1 MIIVDCGLFSENEN
15 YGYKKYVDNLLG
27 VFLSEN
33 DSVKSEF
40 TFIFKSSSRKY
51 LLDNFGSQFLD
62 YCLFV
67 KDFLWR
73 LRLQLVLRKF
83 NIDYPFIL
91 NTYNQSVYPL
101 YKGSVHTIVHDH
113 QFMTRFHKLG
123 LRKLFYKSIFSL
135 FKADGYIGISNTT
148 MYEQIK
154 LFSDL
159 NKCNYIYNPID
170 ISLYKTKENVNL
182 PLKGNNL
189 FLFVGSD
196 KEYKNQEYLIKE
208 FEDFYLKYKSGLLVC
223 VGGVHVTS
231 NAPIVCL
238 RDLPQEQLNFLYENC
253 CAVVLPSLYE
263 GYCYPF
269 AEAKLFN
276 KTVVA
281 YDMPIS
287 REMLQSGDDLFI
299 DGKAGALVQAFIRLS
314 RNTSTSRNGNDN
326 SSIRFTDNYFER
338 LLSVL
343 VEI

>member
-51 LLDNFGSQFLD
+51 LLDNFWLSVFGL
-62 YCLFV
+62 LPLL
-67 KDFLWR
+67 KDFWR

-135 FKADGYIGISNTT
+135 FKADGYIGISKTT

-154 LFSDL
+154 LF
-159 NKCNYIYNPID
+159 
-170 ISLYKTKENVNL
+170 
-182 PLKGNNL
+182 
-189 FLFVGSD
+189 F
-196 KEYKNQEYLIKE
+196 
-208 FEDFYLKYKSGLLVC
+208 
-223 VGGVHVTS
+223 
-231 NAPIVCL
+231 
-238 RDLPQEQLNFLYENC
+238 
-253 CAVVLPSLYE
+253 
-263 GYCYPF
+263 
-269 AEAKLFN
+269 
-276 KTVVA
+276 
-281 YDMPIS
+281 
-287 REMLQSGDDLFI
+287 
-299 DGKAGALVQAFIRLS
+299 
-314 RNTSTSRNGNDN
+314 
-326 SSIRFTDNYFER
+326 RFK
-338 LLSVL
+338 
-343 VEI
+343 